1 MHTLQL
7 PLITVANKKSLLNSI
22 LVTTLLL
29 FSIFLGGCQDHK
41 TGLALGTLERN
52 RIAHTATVNEVVTRL
67 PIAQGTLV
75 KKGDVL
81 VQLDDRQ
88 QRASVAKAEASVAEA
103 QANLDK
109 LRNGARPEEVAS
121 ASAKLE
127 GAQAALTESESAYL
141 RAKNLISQKLVS
153 QANVDQARATRD
165 ANVAAVH
172 EAEEALLLLTNGTR
186 PEDLEMGKANL
197 AIMQAALAS
206 EIKKLED
213 LTIVAT
219 RDGRLDNLPWN
230 LGERVTMGS
239 PVAIVLA
246 GEAPYARI
254 YVPEPYR
261 VKIKAGDTLPIH
273 VDGLSETI
281 NGTVRWISIEA
292 AFTPYY
298 ALNQEERARLMYL
311 AEVQLPVE
319 YADLPNGIAV
329 QVELP

>member
-1 MHTLQL
+1 MF
-7 PLITVANKKSLLNSI
+7 IS
-22 LVTTLLL
+22 
-29 FSIFLGGCQDHK
+29 GCEDNK

-52 RIAHTATVNEVVTRL
+52 RIAHTATVNEVVTEL
-67 PIAQGTLV
+67 PIPQGTLV

-81 VQLDDRQ
+81 VKLDDRQ
-88 QRASVAKAEASVAEA
+88 QKAIMAKAKASVAEA

-127 GAQAALTESESAYL
+127 GAQAALTESETAYQ

-153 QANVDQARATRD
+153 QANLDQALATRD
-165 ANVAAVH
+165 AKAAAVH

-197 AIMQAALAS
+197 AMMEAALAS

-246 GEAPYARI
+246 GIAPYARI

-261 VKIKAGDTLPIH
+261 VKIKVGDSLPLH
-273 VDGLSETI
+273 VDGLTETI
-281 NGTVRWISIEA
+281 EGTVRWISIEP

-311 AEVQLPVE
+311 AEVQLPSQ
-319 YADLPNGIAV
+319 YADLANGVAV